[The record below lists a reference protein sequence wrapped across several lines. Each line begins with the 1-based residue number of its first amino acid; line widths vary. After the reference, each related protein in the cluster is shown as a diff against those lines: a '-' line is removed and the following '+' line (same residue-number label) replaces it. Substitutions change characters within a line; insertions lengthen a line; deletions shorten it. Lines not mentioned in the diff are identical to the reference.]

1 MIATAVHSDAMPIPD
16 MRVLLLPG
24 WQNSGPEHWQSRWER
39 LHGYAR
45 VEQHDWMRPLRGD
58 WLARLEDVLL
68 TADAH
73 AAPKSVPRPVVLVAH
88 SLGCLA
94 SVAWAA
100 HSRQTARVAAALLV
114 APPDLDREEMRETLP
129 GWSPV
134 ALHKL
139 PFPSVLVASRNDP
152 FCRFERA
159 QHFADAWGAQ
169 LIDAGPRGHLNAES
183 SLGDWPD
190 AHQTLETLMRTAA
203 AIAQPAA
210 SRILRETNESN

>member
-1 MIATAVHSDAMPIPD
+1 MIATASSPKAAASPE

-24 WQNSGPEHWQSRWER
+24 WQNIGADHWQSRWER
-39 LHGYAR
+39 LHGYER

-68 TADAH
+68 TVDAS
-73 AAPKSVPRPVVLVAH
+73 APTASNPRPVVLVAH

-114 APPDLDREEMRETLP
+114 APPDLDREELRETLP

-134 ALHKL
+134 PLQKL
-139 PFPSVLVASRNDP
+139 PFPSVLIASRNDP
-152 FCRFERA
+152 FCRPERA
-159 QHFADAWGAQ
+159 RQFAEAWGAQ

-183 SLGDWPD
+183 SLGDWLD
-190 AHQTLETLMRTAA
+190 AHQTLEALMRTAA
-203 AIAQPAA
+203 ASAQPAA
-210 SRILRETNESN
+210 SRIP